1 MTSAADHARGAG
13 LVLDQHGD
21 AQHLPELV
29 GDDARGDVDVP
40 ARRIGR
46 HDPDRLVGNFRGGR
60 ARDRSGQQ
68 AEQRRFDRMTFPPND
83 LKLPKGTLA

>member
-1 MTSAADHARGAG
+1 MTSLPIMPRGAG

-21 AQHLPELV
+21 AQHVLQLV

-46 HDPDRLVGNFRGGR
+46 HDADRLVGVFVGGLGGGGAGTTSKASTPR
-60 ARDRSGQQ
+60 NAVI
-68 AEQRRFDRMTFPPND
+68 ERMIF
-83 LKLPKGTLA
+83 LPDPSSR